1 MPRTIRTLS
10 PLVQAGI
17 DAAEY
22 EVIVVDNGSTEP
34 FPESECRRWVPN
46 LIVHRMVCEDAGRL
60 AGISSEMVY
69 QDAQRGVV
77 AEEAARAVPVNDVDV
92 CIDFHDTRRLLR
104 ERPEAA

>member
-1 MPRTIRTLS
+1 MESRSATTPPMKPGKYKGPLSAGRTKKRQGVLPAAAVPARGLVEALEKAPRR
-10 PLVQAGI
+10 
-17 DAAEY
+17 
-22 EVIVVDNGSTEP
+22 
-34 FPESECRRWVPN
+34 

-92 CIDFHDTRRLLR
+92 CIDFHDTRR
-104 ERPEAA
+104 